1 MHVPAPV
8 PGKTDKH
15 VISDAARTSANS
27 HYDPGMLDRVI
38 RIKQFCADDSYFFP
52 QAASKHPLHPVIS
65 DHFNVIVHQKVIAAF
80 CKFYTEII

>member
-38 RIKQFCADDSYFFP
+38 RIKQFAPTIPTSSRRQLPSIRFIQSFR
-52 QAASKHPLHPVIS
+52 
-65 DHFNVIVHQKVIAAF
+65 HFNVIVHQKVIAAF
-80 CKFYTEII
+80 ANFTPKLF

>member
-38 RIKQFCADDSYFFP
+38 RIKQFCADDSYFFRRRLP
-52 QAASKHPLHPVIS
+52 SIRFIQSFPIIS
-65 DHFNVIVHQKVIAAF
+65 MSLFIRR
-80 CKFYTEII
+80 

>member
-27 HYDPGMLDRVI
+27 HYDPGMLDCVI